1 MYKVFLVDDEIEIRE
16 GMRDS
21 INWGNINF
29 VFSGEAPDGE
39 MALPLIQEVKPDV
52 LITDIKMPFM
62 DGLQLS
68 RMVHKMMPWVK
79 IVILTGHDEF
89 HYAKE
94 AISIGVAEFLLKP
107 VCATELTEVLK
118 KIAAKIEQEKKE
130 EETSEKLKVQL
141 QNNMAVLRERFLNEL
156 VTGMV
161 SLQDVV
167 DKCEHFQIDIISKYY
182 LVTIMEAETK
192 VQNMNDCKYREYLKF
207 EEVVD
212 KILKGNKQVIKFKRN
227 VGELILIIKG
237 DGDSTL
243 SAYAYDLSETIKNEA
258 EKDTYCTLSISIGS
272 VMERLGGIAKSYL
285 DADFVNKYKYIYGK
299 GKILGMND
307 LKLDLGI
314 KEFIKL
320 DMNNIN
326 DFMKY
331 GSYKDIRQFVD
342 DYVKHLDRT
351 GMNSLIYIFYTY
363 IYIML
368 NASKFVK
375 ELGWDIEKILPEA
388 VQLQNDLSIINSVDK
403 FREHIE
409 SVLRKVLECRE
420 NRMED
425 RYSDIMGK
433 AKDFITNHFRNPNLS
448 LNSVASYVNMS
459 PNHFCSVFSQEAG
472 ETFTE
477 YLTKV
482 RLKKAKELLKTTS
495 LRAAEIAYGVGY
507 NDPHYFSYIFKK
519 WEGVTPKEFR
529 SS

>member
-68 RMVHKMMPWVK
+68 KMVHKMMPWVK

-107 VCATELTEVLK
+107 VCATELMDVLK

-130 EETSEKLKVQL
+130 EETSEKLKEQFE
-141 QNNMAVLRERFLNEL
+141 NNTAVLKERFLNEL
-156 VTGMV
+156 VMGMV
-161 SLQDVV
+161 SLKDVV
-167 DKCEHFQIDIISKYY
+167 DKCEHFQINIISKYY
-182 LVTIMEAETK
+182 IVTIMEAETK
-192 VQNMNDCKYREYLKF
+192 VQNMNDCKYLEYLKF

-212 KILKGNKQVIKFKRN
+212 KILKGNQQVIKFKRTT
-227 VGELILIIKG
+227 GELILIIKG
-237 DGDSTL
+237 DDDLKLST
-243 SAYAYDLSETIKNEA
+243 YAYELSETIMNEV
-258 EKDTYCTLSISIGS
+258 ESDTDCTLSISIGS
-272 VMERLGGIAKSYL
+272 VMERLGGIAKSYV

-299 GKILGMND
+299 GKILGVND
-307 LKLDLGI
+307 LKLDLGL
-314 KEFIKL
+314 KEFVKL
-320 DMNNIN
+320 DMNSIN

-331 GSYKDIRQFVD
+331 GSYKDIRLFVD
-342 DYVKHLDRT
+342 DYVNRLERS
-351 GMNSLIYIFYTY
+351 GMNSLIYIFYSY
-363 IYIML
+363 IDIML

-388 VQLQNDLSIINSVDK
+388 VQLKNDLFIINSIDK
-403 FREHIE
+403 FKELIE
-409 SVLRKVLECRE
+409 EVLRKVLECRE
-420 NRMED
+420 IRMED
-425 RYSDIMGK
+425 RYSDILGK

-459 PNHFCSVFSQEAG
+459 SSHFCSVFSQEEG